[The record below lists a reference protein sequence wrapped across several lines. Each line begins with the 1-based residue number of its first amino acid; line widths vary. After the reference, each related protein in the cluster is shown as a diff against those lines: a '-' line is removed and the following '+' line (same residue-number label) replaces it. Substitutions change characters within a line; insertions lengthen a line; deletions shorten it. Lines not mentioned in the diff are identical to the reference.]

1 MLIHL
6 KVINELRGLFQ
17 SMITSPSS
25 SVMPEQ
31 ELARLTLISSTNEAA
46 IRRKSLIASNRHG
59 LGEIHGMPIFG
70 PLGPPPVVTN
80 NNNGVSEGIAT
91 KEPET
96 SDADSD
102 ITLVSATAQAGDQA
116 TPTDNKENMG
126 PATRQ
131 PVNEL
136 NELDNSR
143 AGNITN

>member
-1 MLIHL
+1 MLTHL
-6 KVINELRGLFQ
+6 KVINELRLLFR

-70 PLGPPPVVTN
+70 PLGPPTVTMN
-80 NNNGVSEGIAT
+80 DNNGISEDIAA
-91 KEPET
+91 KEHET

-102 ITLVSATAQAGDQA
+102 ITLVSTTAQAGD
-116 TPTDNKENMG
+116 
-126 PATRQ
+126 
-131 PVNEL
+131 
-136 NELDNSR
+136 
-143 AGNITN
+143 